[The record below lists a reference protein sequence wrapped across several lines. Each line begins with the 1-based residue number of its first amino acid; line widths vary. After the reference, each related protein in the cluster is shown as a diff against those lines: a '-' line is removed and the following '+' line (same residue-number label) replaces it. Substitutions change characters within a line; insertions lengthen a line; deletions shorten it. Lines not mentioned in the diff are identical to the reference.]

1 MVQIEAPSTPGC
13 QDSIPSQG
21 GQHREEHRVVHRIQ
35 EEHYDGH
42 IQWAW
47 VIVTDVHGSG
57 WSPKYSWVSAKSS
70 QVVSE
75 RKNMGYQ
82 RKLLILSNPLSTV
95 HRRSP
100 NHALHKFNHE
110 PWTKN
115 QGLTLST
122 IWSSQFLFK
131 KKCFVISK
139 GPKKRFFKMK
149 TSL

>member
-21 GQHREEHRVVHRIQ
+21 GQHREEHRVVHSIQ

-82 RKLLILSNPLSTV
+82 RKLLTLSHPLSTV

-100 NHALHKFNHE
+100 LQIKMLEWTMNQTMHQTMHWTMNRTINGTMNRTMNHK
-110 PWTKN
+110 P
-115 QGLTLST
+115 GLDP
-122 IWSSQFLFK
+122 IDHQ
-131 KKCFVISK
+131 V
-139 GPKKRFFKMK
+139 
-149 TSL
+149 